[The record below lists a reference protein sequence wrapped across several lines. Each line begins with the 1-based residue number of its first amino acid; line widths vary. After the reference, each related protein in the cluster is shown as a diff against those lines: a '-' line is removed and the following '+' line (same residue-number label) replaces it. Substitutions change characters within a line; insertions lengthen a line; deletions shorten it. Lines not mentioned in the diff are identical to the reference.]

1 MSASYHDLH
10 ITTEW
15 LQRTS
20 IFNMPLNLMVTCT
33 RVGGWE
39 LWDTSGGMRDAKLLA
54 GEYND
59 GHWLVLDVAGLVI
72 CDSRVASPSG
82 ESK

>member
-1 MSASYHDLH
+1 
-10 ITTEW
+10 
-15 LQRTS
+15 
-20 IFNMPLNLMVTCT
+20 
-33 RVGGWE
+33 
-39 LWDTSGGMRDAKLLA
+39 MRDAKLLA